1 MTINTLLVDFA
12 CASILIL
19 IGMFLR
25 SKITLFQRSFIPASL
40 LAGFLGLLLGP
51 EFLNVLPFSGEI
63 GSYAG
68 VITIFVFAAIGI
80 NGFKFSR
87 RNMKQDLNRMGA
99 YAVYKVLIITLQL
112 SVPIAFSI
120 LVISRIVPEIN
131 YGFGLLI
138 ASGFYGGHGT
148 AAAVGD
154 TFENLGWE
162 NATDLA
168 MTAATAGILVGIFGG
183 LIFIKWATKKGYT
196 HYVKDFSEISSDF
209 RTGLINKDK
218 RVSMGTETVSP
229 VAIDPLVFH
238 VALLVVP
245 AGLGYLLNS
254 YISETW
260 GLEFPTF
267 TVAFIIA
274 LLMYLLLGRGEKG
287 VYKYVDSKVVDRLGS
302 AATDYLVF
310 FGVASIQ
317 LPVVAQYWLPLTLL
331 VLSGIVV
338 VVGALV
344 LIGPG
349 MTYESWFERSIFVYG
364 YSTGVFAVG
373 LTLLRIVDP
382 KNKSKTLT
390 DTAIVGPL
398 NTPIEL
404 FAWSAGPFMLL
415 LGQHWT
421 FVGIFTIAS
430 VACFVVARMFKWWYW
445 KIPLDQRPPV
455 PLDDDEK

>member
-40 LAGFLGLLLGP
+40 LAGFLGLALGP
-51 EFLNVLPFSGEI
+51 EFLNVLPFSREI

-99 YAVYKVLIITLQL
+99 YAIYKVLAITLQL
-112 SVPIAFSI
+112 VIPIVFSI
-120 LVISRIVPEIN
+120 VVISKLVPDIN

-138 ASGFYGGHGT
+138 AAGFYGGHGT
-148 AAAVGD
+148 AAAIGD

-168 MTAATAGILVGIFGG
+168 MTAATGGILVGIFGG

-196 HYVKDFSEISSDF
+196 QYVKDFSEISSDF
-209 RTGLINKDK
+209 RTGLIKKDQ

-238 VALLVVP
+238 VALLMIP
-245 AGLGYLLNS
+245 AGLGYLLNN
-254 YISETW
+254 YIAEQW

-267 TVAFIIA
+267 TVSFIIA
-274 LLMYLLLGRGEKG
+274 IIMYFALGQGDKG
-287 VYKYVDSKVVDRLGS
+287 VYKYVDSKIVDRIGS

-317 LPVVAQYWLPLTLL
+317 LPVVASYWLPLTLL
-331 VLSGIVV
+331 ILSGIVV
-338 VVGALV
+338 VFIILM

-349 MTYESWFERSIFVYG
+349 MTYESWFERSLFVYG

-415 LGQHWT
+415 GGQHWT
-421 FVGIFTIAS
+421 FVGIFVLMTL
-430 VACFVVARMFKWWYW
+430 ACFVIARIFKWWYW
-445 KIPLDQRPPV
+445 KIPLDKRPPV
-455 PLDDDEK
+455 PYEEDEK